1 MATTEQEQMIFWQKE
16 SHSTITH
23 MLLQLDEIA
32 RNIKNEK
39 YTYATLSR
47 LLPDLETMSENLG
60 RYQK

>member
-1 MATTEQEQMIFWQKE
+1 MATTEQEQMTFWQKE
-16 SHSTITH
+16 SHGTITH

-32 RNIKNEK
+32 RNIKEQK